1 MGEVTK
7 GRGEPKVLE
16 KGTWARRSK
25 PRMDVRGRRLGRRGG
40 GDPGRWTREGLRLVR
55 TVPRWQEKSKQW
67 VRRAGG
73 SRTLMTM
80 GGSTTGNWELGTR
93 RGSKGMRGRGQEHE
107 SRGGGAE
114 NGRRLRQCA

>member
-1 MGEVTK
+1 M
-7 GRGEPKVLE
+7 E
-16 KGTWARRSK
+16 KGTWARRLK

-73 SRTLMTM
+73 SGTLMTLWE
-80 GGSTTGNWELGTR
+80 GPLLEIGSQALDGAV
-93 RGSKGMRGRGQEHE
+93 KG
-107 SRGGGAE
+107 
-114 NGRRLRQCA
+114 